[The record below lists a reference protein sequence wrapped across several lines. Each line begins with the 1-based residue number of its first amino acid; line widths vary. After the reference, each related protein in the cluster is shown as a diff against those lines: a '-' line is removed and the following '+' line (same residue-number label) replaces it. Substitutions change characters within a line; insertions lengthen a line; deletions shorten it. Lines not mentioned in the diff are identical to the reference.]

1 MCDESLALHLPLY
14 SKVFQSIKLT
24 TFIISVK
31 ENSSIYKFN
40 LEGGCLER
48 NQGTLGILGESSR
61 ERPHSALRKTLG
73 LWDEMLGKV
82 EKYCSWMPESSSSS
96 QGISLKNELCRQKMM
111 QPLTQGAGLHVYFK
125 DQVFF
130 YTLTKALGQVLH
142 FQLPDGTP
150 LQYSC
155 LENPMDGGAW

>member
-40 LEGGCLER
+40 LEGECLER

-73 LWDEMLGKV
+73 LLDEMLGKV
-82 EKYCSWMPESSSSS
+82 EKYCS
-96 QGISLKNELCRQKMM
+96 
-111 QPLTQGAGLHVYFK
+111 
-125 DQVFF
+125 
-130 YTLTKALGQVLH
+130 
-142 FQLPDGTP
+142 
-150 LQYSC
+150 
-155 LENPMDGGAW
+155 